1 VNDADAVGDVLDG
14 PWDVDLAAGLEV
26 EFESADEDVV
36 DEEQHRMTDHAG
48 LLAALDAWGAR
59 DVDDSPAYVN
69 SVSGVVI
76 RCVYEGRRTVAVGS
90 VASTE
95 ECIGAVLD
103 LIDMHLHDGAVHR
116 GRVGASRSS
125 RTTSGSDPGGC
136 HEWTCT
142 GRVHE
147 VPVAGARDRSGL
159 KVTTGR
165 ADTSNRRTLSGR
177 RAVGVVLGVRGAPRY
192 IRTRPSVTG

>member
-1 VNDADAVGDVLDG
+1 
-14 PWDVDLAAGLEV
+14 V
-26 EFESADEDVV
+26 ELESADENVV

-59 DVDDSPAYVN
+59 DVDDSPDYVD

-90 VASTE
+90 VAATE
-95 ECIGAVLD
+95 ERIGAVLD
-103 LIDMHLHDGAVHR
+103 LIDVHLHDGAAHR
-116 GRVGASRSS
+116 GRVVAASRSS
-125 RTTSGSDPGGC
+125 RTTSGSDPGGR
-136 HEWTCT
+136 HEGTFT

-159 KVTTGR
+159 EATTGR
-165 ADTSNRRTLSGR
+165 ADTGNRRTPSGR
-177 RAVGVVLGVRGAPRY
+177 RAVGVQPVSEGRHATY
-192 IRTRPSVTG
+192 AHDRP